1 MKVLI
6 LSIGN
11 ELLSGRTLN
20 TNATWL
26 GRELTSVG
34 CVVKTQIVVPD
45 DKSSIMTILN
55 ELIDQDKKECLLL
68 TGGLGPTDDDVT
80 RESLFEFVGSDSKFD
95 SEYWNHL
102 SYRFDKFGM
111 AIPESNRNQ
120 ALVPLDGDIIDNP
133 IGSARGFKF
142 IMGQTVLISLPGVPS
157 EMKAMARASVL
168 PWLKVRS
175 KQEVHSMTICTT
187 GIPESALI
195 EKIRIPIQ
203 NDHGCEVGY
212 YPSLFGVDI
221 RINSNDNSAKEFL
234 VKEITSLL
242 GDNVF
247 AMDNNKL
254 EDAVVK
260 LALEQNISLSFAE
273 SCTGGLIGHRV
284 TEVSG
289 SSKVFKGSAVVYCN
303 NSKIDILGVNKDSI
317 EKYGAVSEQT
327 AKEMAEK
334 VRLMF
339 SSDIGLSVTGIAG
352 PGGGTDD
359 KPVGLVYI
367 GFSSADKIMVRKF
380 NLGSGRSK
388 NKLRTSQVALNLLR
402 LEMDNV

>member
-1 MKVLI
+1 
-6 LSIGN
+6 
-11 ELLSGRTLN
+11 
-20 TNATWL
+20 
-26 GRELTSVG
+26 
-34 CVVKTQIVVPD
+34 
-45 DKSSIMTILN
+45 
-55 ELIDQDKKECLLL
+55 
-68 TGGLGPTDDDVT
+68 
-80 RESLFEFVGSDSKFD
+80 
-95 SEYWNHL
+95 
-102 SYRFDKFGM
+102 
-111 AIPESNRNQ
+111 
-120 ALVPLDGDIIDNP
+120 
-133 IGSARGFKF
+133 
-142 IMGQTVLISLPGVPS
+142 
-157 EMKAMARASVL
+157 
-168 PWLKVRS
+168 
-175 KQEVHSMTICTT
+175 MTICTT

-367 GFSSADKIMVRKF
+367 GFSSADKIMVREF